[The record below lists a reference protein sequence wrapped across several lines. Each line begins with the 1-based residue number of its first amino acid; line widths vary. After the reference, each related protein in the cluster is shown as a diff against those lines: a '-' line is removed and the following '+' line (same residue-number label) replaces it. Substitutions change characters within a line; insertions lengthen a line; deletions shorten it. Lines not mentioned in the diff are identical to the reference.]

1 LLKFCR
7 DVKERESGRV
17 TSTLAEVTRWTTAL
31 MALIWRV
38 LQLAKVDFLAV
49 LSADLAKDGRVES
62 EWWRQGIFLFFLDSR
77 S

>member
-7 DVKERESGRV
+7 DVKERERGRV

-62 EWWRQGIFLFFLDSR
+62 EWWRQCIFLFFLDSR

>member
-1 LLKFCR
+1 
-7 DVKERESGRV
+7 VKERESGKV

-38 LQLAKVDFLAV
+38 LQLAKVDFFAV

-62 EWWRQGIFLFFLDSR
+62 EWWRQCIFLFFLNSR

>member
-7 DVKERESGRV
+7 DVKERERGRV